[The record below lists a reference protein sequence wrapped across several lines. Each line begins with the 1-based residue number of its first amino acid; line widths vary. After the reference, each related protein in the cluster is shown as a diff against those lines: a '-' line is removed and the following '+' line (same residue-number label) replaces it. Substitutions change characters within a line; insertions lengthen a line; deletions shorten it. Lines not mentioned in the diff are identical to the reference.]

1 MESWVIQDVV
11 IPFQV
16 SPDAEPTKAKALGIF
31 QVTLFT
37 SWFSSIPCI
46 LADMRILVCTSGV
59 LQAPPV
65 IEFCAPLVG
74 HSGRVVIM
82 TVVQV
87 PQSLLGQFQRQPRS
101 FLSEDPQDPTE
112 KDSAAEADYVRER
125 GQQAVA
131 TLAGGFRSAGIDPEV
146 SYVSGHDLAEAI
158 MDQAERMQAD
168 LIVMGATRQLFE
180 GEVWTSVTARV
191 VMECE
196 RPLLLMP
203 SRPPEET
210 KQP

>member
-11 IPFQV
+11 IPFHV
-16 SPDAEPTKAKALGIF
+16 SPEAEPTKAKALGIF

-65 IEFCAPLVG
+65 IDFCAPLVG
-74 HSGRVVIM
+74 DSGKVVIM

-87 PQSLLGQFQRQPRS
+87 PQSLLDQFQRQPRS
-101 FLSEDPQDPTE
+101 FLSEDPRDSPGHH
-112 KDSAAEADYVRER
+112 SAAEADYVRER
-125 GQQAVA
+125 GRRAVA
-131 TLAGGFRSAGIDPEV
+131 TLASGFRSAGIDPEV
-146 SYVSGHDLAEAI
+146 SYVSGHDLTEAI
-158 MDQAERMQAD
+158 IAQAEEMQAD

-180 GEVWTSVTARV
+180 AEVWASVTARV
-191 VMECE
+191 GMECE

-210 KQP
+210 KLP

>member
-1 MESWVIQDVV
+1 
-11 IPFQV
+11 
-16 SPDAEPTKAKALGIF
+16 
-31 QVTLFT
+31 
-37 SWFSSIPCI
+37 
-46 LADMRILVCTSGV
+46 
-59 LQAPPV
+59 
-65 IEFCAPLVG
+65 
-74 HSGRVVIM
+74 M